1 MDGTSR
7 LETTHCGEVRGGC
20 TPLRQNSFFSLL
32 FPPPF
37 TPVIR
42 RGCLWPPHD
51 WQAKTAAGPT
61 TSCGRHIC
69 HTTGAAGDAQR
80 EAHVVYMFFLTIS
93 RHPLPPTAALHRRRR
108 GSLCVCTTA
117 SPSPRRPHAL
127 RHPPPPPP
135 PCPLPFLS
143 ARLPAAKR
151 GGLPAQYASSL
162 TPALRALVPFNEQT
176 PGWVC
181 PGASKER
188 TTPARRET
196 PRGDSPYTAAVS
208 IEWHVG
214 LSGSNRCGR
223 DRWSLSPPPQRSA
236 KERAYRSLRGMGPN
250 SCAADD
256 GGGDGASA
264 TPNRSTSDAPGA
276 AAAAA
281 AATHGGSA
289 PAPRWY
295 ASAAS
300 TPQRGAPATDG
311 GGVHDAAGGEAR
323 VGRGGKAAGRPAAEG
338 PGRGRE
344 GRPAAAAA
352 AAPATA
358 GGGRR
363 GGWRRWRGE
372 LLRCRQRRHPVIRR
386 GPHVE
391 GRHQAHGG
399 GREVDP
405 AGRVGG
411 GSSK

>member
-1 MDGTSR
+1 
-7 LETTHCGEVRGGC
+7 
-20 TPLRQNSFFSLL
+20 
-32 FPPPF
+32 
-37 TPVIR
+37 
-42 RGCLWPPHD
+42 
-51 WQAKTAAGPT
+51 
-61 TSCGRHIC
+61 
-69 HTTGAAGDAQR
+69 
-80 EAHVVYMFFLTIS
+80 MFFLTIS

-117 SPSPRRPHAL
+117 SPSP
-127 RHPPPPPP
+127 
-135 PCPLPFLS
+135 
-143 ARLPAAKR
+143 RLPAAKR

-323 VGRGGKAAGRPAAEG
+323 VGRGGKAAGRP
-338 PGRGRE
+338 PPRGQDEEERGDPPPPPRLPLPRRE
-344 GRPAAAAA
+344 GD
-352 AAPATA
+352 
-358 GGGRR
+358 GGG
-363 GGWRRWRGE
+363 
-372 LLRCRQRRHPVIRR
+372 
-386 GPHVE
+386 
-391 GRHQAHGG
+391 GG
-399 GREVDP
+399 G
-405 AGRVGG
+405 GGG
-411 GSSK
+411 GSSSVADSVDIQSSAEVHTWREDTRRMVAVGR